1 MKKLL
6 AFLVVATVVSSVTG
20 CGCCRRLRD
29 IACRG
34 AYCGGAPA
42 AVAPMV
48 AAPMPMMAAP
58 MAACSSC
65 PPQSMAYDP
74 GCGYSGMQT
83 LGYGGYD
90 MGSAGVVDS
99 GWSASCPD
107 CQGGV
112 IGTPSYDLPS
122 YGSPTYDGP
131 TQSYEGSS
139 NDPGPAPTN

>member
-6 AFLVVATVVSSVTG
+6 ALLVVVTVVTSVTG

-29 IACRG
+29 LACRG
-34 AYCGGAPA
+34 AYCGAAPA
-42 AVAPMV
+42 VVSTV
-48 AAPMPMMAAP
+48 AAPMPLIAAP
-58 MAACSSC
+58 MAACPSC
-65 PPQSMAYDP
+65 PPQSMAFDP
-74 GCGYSGMQT
+74 GCGYSGVQT

-90 MGSAGVVDS
+90 IGGQGIVDS

-122 YGSPTYDGP
+122 YNSGLTYDGP
-131 TQSYEGSS
+131 AQSFEGPS
-139 NDPGPAPTN
+139 NDPGPAPAN

>member
-6 AFLVVATVVSSVTG
+6 ALLVVATVVSSVTG
-20 CGCCRRLRD
+20 CGCFRRLRD
-29 IACRG
+29 FACRG
-34 AYCGGAPA
+34 AYCGVGSTES
-42 AVAPMV
+42 VPMV

-58 MAACSSC
+58 MAACPTC
-65 PPQSMAYDP
+65 PPESMAYDP

-90 MGSAGVVDS
+90 MGSAGMVDS

-112 IGTPSYDLPS
+112 ISTPSYDMPS
-122 YGSPTYDGP
+122 YSTPTYDGP
-131 TQSYEGSS
+131 AYEGSS
-139 NDPGPAPTN
+139 NDPGPAPAN